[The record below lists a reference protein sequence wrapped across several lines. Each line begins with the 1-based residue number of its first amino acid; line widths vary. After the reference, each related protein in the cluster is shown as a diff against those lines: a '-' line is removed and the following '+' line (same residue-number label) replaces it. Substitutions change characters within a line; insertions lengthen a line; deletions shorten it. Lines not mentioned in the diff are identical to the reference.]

1 MKTVKVWPLTLLAFA
16 TASLAQQDRPIE
28 EAGITRTD
36 DLSVTIELG
45 NDGARGGNQ
54 LLLLF
59 QMKNGSTRKFD
70 LNRSR
75 EEWAGNSKRDV
86 NVTVQPP
93 IIYADVERLG
103 VEWHGSRGDAFQEQ
117 DDVDLKVMSV
127 ASKAAGSPTAIVNG
141 SRVVIASIHDV
152 RLENDQT
159 YWFGGIRPRAWYTF
173 CASDQECSDG
183 LYCNGAELCSPGD
196 PGASSFGCVVG
207 RAPCGAGQN
216 CNETT
221 DRCEVGC
228 TDNDGDGHMAM
239 SCGGDDCDDNDSNR
253 YPGNV
258 EVNDPA
264 DHDEDCDVNTHGFF
278 RGANSTQ
285 ICDGRDQVVLVDARE
300 QFTRASC
307 PNGTVCVP
315 QPNGDGVCMVEP
327 SGYQA
332 PGRATAPTRPQQA
345 PPATLNLRNTAG
357 SNPNI
362 GLIRKTPAV
371 LPSEKGDS
379 SKE

>member
-1 MKTVKVWPLTLLAFA
+1 MKRIQIAPLTLLVFA
-16 TASLAQQDRPIE
+16 AVSFAQQDRPIE
-28 EAGITRTD
+28 EAGITQTD
-36 DLSVTIELG
+36 DLTVSIELG

-54 LLLLF
+54 LLLVF

-75 EEWAGNSKRDV
+75 EEWAGNSRRDV
-86 NVTVQPP
+86 IVIVQPP
-93 IIYADVERLG
+93 IVYADVERLG

-117 DDVDLKVMSV
+117 DDVDLKAMSV
-127 ASKAAGSPTAIVNG
+127 VSKAAGSPTAIVNG
-141 SRVVIASIHDV
+141 SRVVVANIQNI

-159 YWFGGIRPRAWYTF
+159 YWFGGIRPRASYTF
-173 CASDQECSDG
+173 CTSDRDCNDG
-183 LYCNGAELCSPGD
+183 LYCNGVELCSPGD
-196 PGASSFGCVVG
+196 PGASSLGCVVG
-207 RAPCGAGQN
+207 RPPCGAGQS

-264 DHDEDCDVNTHGFF
+264 DHDEDCDVNTHGFY
-278 RGANSTQ
+278 RGTNSTQ

-315 QPNGDGVCMVEP
+315 QPNGDGVCGVEP

-345 PPATLNLRNTAG
+345 PPATLDLRKNAG

-371 LPSEKGDS
+371 PPPEKGDS
-379 SKE
+379 TKP